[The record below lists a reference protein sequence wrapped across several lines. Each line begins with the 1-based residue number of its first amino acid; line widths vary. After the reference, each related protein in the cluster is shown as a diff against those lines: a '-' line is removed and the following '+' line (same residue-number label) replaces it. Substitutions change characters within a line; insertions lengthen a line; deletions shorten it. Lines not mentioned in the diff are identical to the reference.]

1 MPRNVRN
8 FWIEASVDGRRSDIN
23 TGPRKSDG
31 GFSCTIYVREE
42 GSISDKYLR
51 IGGAHYN
58 GKNILSVELVENGG
72 ITKELQLEVN
82 RDEAPKVKAP
92 KVKTPKVKTPQTPE
106 GYVKVELDHAEVEL
120 CQSWYSGQDDPLYGL
135 QCTGLIR
142 EDALESAI
150 RNLLRIKLI
159 QGSTEDEVD
168 IANGLVYKLRRLL
181 EEEKS
186 ECLQRQDAFW
196 RIIDP
201 EKGN

>member
-23 TGPRKSDG
+23 TGPRKSEG

-51 IGGAHYN
+51 IGGQHVN
-58 GKNILSVELVENGG
+58 GKNILSVELMENGG
-72 ITKELQLEVN
+72 IIKEIQLEVN
-82 RDEAPKVKAP
+82 RDEAP

-120 CQSWYSGQDDPLYGL
+120 CQSWYFGQDDPLYGL

-150 RNLLRIKLI
+150 SNLLRIKLT
-159 QGSTEDEVD
+159 QGSTEDEVHT
-168 IANGLVYKLRRLL
+168 ANGLVYKLRQLL
-181 EEEKS
+181 PEEEKS